1 MHSKGSTDMAN
12 VVELPIKLLDESLEM
27 PTYAYPGDAGLDL
40 RSAESFILKPF
51 ERKTVPCGIALAIPQ
66 GFAGLVIP
74 RSGLA
79 SKHGISIVNAPGLI
93 DANYRGEIKVVL
105 INLDSEATFAVQRGD
120 RIAQLVITEVPT
132 VNLEPTETLPE
143 TQRGAGG
150 FGSSGLAG

>member
-120 RIAQLVITEVPT
+120 RIAQLVFAPVARVAWDETDALDETE
-132 VNLEPTETLPE
+132 
-143 TQRGAGG
+143 RGEGG
-150 FGSSGLAG
+150 FGSTGQG